1 METEKQQQQKK
12 KKLVFAVNGQR
23 FEVSTIEDPSITLL
37 EFLRTRTRFTGPK
50 LGCGE
55 GGCGACV
62 VLLSKYDPVTE
73 QVEEHTV
80 NSCLSLLCSIHGCSI
95 TTSEGLGNVKDG
107 FHSIHQRFSGFHATQ
122 CGFCTP
128 GMCMSL
134 FSALVNA
141 EKTRRPDPPPGFS
154 KLTVSEAEEAVAGNL
169 CRCTGYRSIVDVCK
183 SYASDVDIEDLG
195 INSFWNKEGKTDSNV
210 DKLPPY
216 KHNDICSFPEFLKD
230 EIKLAASETESECLT
245 DRRWHNATSIKEV
258 ENLLESI
265 EGSGNRVKL
274 VAGNTGSGIY
284 KEHDLYDKYIDLRGI
299 PELLAIKRDIKGIEI
314 GAAVTIS
321 KVIEAL
327 TEGKESLYETSE
339 NSVFAKIAYHLGKV
353 ASLSVRNIASLGGNL
368 ILSHRNQFPS
378 DVATILLA
386 ADACVNIHNSSKKLQ
401 LTLEEFFNSPCD
413 QKFLLLSIYI
423 PCWNPISKTSYQNND
438 SNECTHVKG
447 NELLFETY
455 RAAPRPLGNAV
466 SYLNA
471 AFLAHVSRMSDG
483 FLLESSQLA
492 FGAYGTT
499 HAIRAREVEGF
510 LAGKVVTVPILL
522 EAMRLLRGT
531 VVPKEGTKDPAY
543 RSSLA
548 VGFLFD
554 FLGPLVKELVVPLR
568 DLQMKISNGDA
579 NAVSNGYFKNSENK
593 SALGLSAKQVFEVRG
608 EYLPVGKP
616 TQKVGAEIQASGEA
630 IYVDDIPSPKDC
642 LHGAFICSKRPFARI
657 RSIEFKPTSAS
668 QKISSVIS
676 VKDVPKGGKNV
687 GSWCMFG
694 SEPLFAD
701 NVTLFAG
708 QPLGFVNVGDAREN
722 PHIERNHH
730 ASPNRIMQ
738 SGKHVNAHML
748 SITIRG
754 DRMHNVVISGDIDGG
769 HVKEE
774 LKARQQSHLVRN
786 PDDVTKV
793 PAPKDTT
800 IAETQKY
807 ADMAASQAVVDYDVD
822 NLEPPILTVEDA
834 VERSSFFEVPEFLR
848 PAPVGDFSKG
858 MAEADRKILSAEV
871 VKSQGTSI
879 YGRIDEIYES
889 NLQTKSKDGNLLR
902 LEGSQYFFY
911 METQTALAVPDE
923 DNCLVVY
930 SSCQCPE
937 HAHLVIADC
946 LGIPHHNVR
955 VITRRVG
962 GGFGGKS
969 SKALPVAVACA
980 LAAYKL
986 RRPVRTYL
994 DRKTDMILA
1003 GGRHPM
1009 KLKYA
1014 VGFKS
1019 DGKITAL
1026 HTNILINAGVSVDLS
1041 PILPHNMVATLKRY
1055 NWGALSF
1062 DIKLCKTNHSSKTA
1076 MRGPGEVQAS
1086 FIAEAVIEHV
1096 ASALSVQPDFV
1107 RKKNLHTF
1115 DSLKVFYKDSVG
1127 NFADYTLPSVFDKLA
1142 DSSSFQHRSE
1152 EIKQFNSCNKWK
1164 KHGIS
1169 RVPVVIEL
1177 ALWATP
1183 GRVSILNDGSVVVE
1197 VGGIE
1202 LGQGLWTKVKQMAAY
1217 VLNQLWNDGSLDILN
1232 RVRVIQADT
1241 LSMVQGGI
1249 TASSTTSEA
1258 SCGAIQLACNV
1269 LVERLTPVK
1278 KRLEKQMHD
1287 LSWDMLIKMVEVDLI
1302 TGATTIL
1309 RTDIIY
1315 DCGQSLN
1322 PAVDIGQVEGAF
1334 VQGVGFFMSEE
1345 YETNSDGLVVSQG
1358 TWTYKVPTIDTIPKQ
1373 FNVEILNSGHHEH
1386 RILSSK
1392 ASGEPPLLLAVS
1404 VHCATREAIKA
1415 AREEYLD
1422 SGLDGP
1428 SSAFLLKVPATL
1440 PVVKELCGL
1449 DNVEKYLEK
1458 LLPQ

>member
-1 METEKQQQQKK
+1 MRHSAIFTWQVRRAKSINCLSSRVTPTDQAGFIHLAAVRRVEAGFNRYAHLDEYNRLLLLGSSGGRMETEKQQQKK

-95 TTSEGLGNVKDG
+95 TTSEGLGNIRDG

-154 KLTVSEAEEAVAGNL
+154 KLTVSEAEKAVAGNL
-169 CRCTGYRSIVDVCK
+169 CRCTGYRPIVDVCK

-216 KHNDICSFPEFLKD
+216 KHNDICTFPEFLKD
-230 EIKLAASETESECLT
+230 ELKLAASETEFECLT
-245 DRRWHNATSIKEV
+245 DSRWHNATSIEEV

-299 PELLAIKRDIKGIEI
+299 PELLAIKRDVKGIEI

-327 TEGKESLYETSE
+327 KEGKESLSETSE

-368 ILSHRNQFPS
+368 ILSHRNQLPS

-413 QKFLLLSIYI
+413 PKFILLSIYI
-423 PCWNPISKTSYQNND
+423 PRWNPISKTSYENND
-438 SNECTHVKG
+438 SNECTLVKG

-466 SYLNA
+466 SYINA
-471 AFLAHVSRMSDG
+471 AFLAHVSRMFDG
-483 FLLESSQLA
+483 FVLESSQLA
-492 FGAYGTT
+492 FGAYGTA
-499 HAIRAREVEGF
+499 HAIRARKVEGF

-554 FLGPLVKELVVPLR
+554 FLGPLVKDLVVPLR

-579 NAVSNGYFKNSENK
+579 NAGSNGYFKNSENK

-630 IYVDDIPSPKDC
+630 VYVDDIPSPKDC

-668 QKISSVIS
+668 RKISSVIS
-676 VKDVPKGGKNV
+676 VEDIPKGGKNM

-708 QPLGFVNVGDAREN
+708 QPLGFVQ
-722 PHIERNHH
+722 P
-730 ASPNRIMQ
+730 
-738 SGKHVNAHML
+738 
-748 SITIRG
+748 
-754 DRMHNVVISGDIDGG
+754 
-769 HVKEE
+769 
-774 LKARQQSHLVRN
+774 HLVRN
-786 PDDVTKV
+786 PDDVTQV
-793 PAPKDTT
+793 PAPKDMA

-858 MAEADRKILSAEV
+858 MAEADHKILSAE
-871 VKSQGTSI
+871 I
-879 YGRIDEIYES
+879 E
-889 NLQTKSKDGNLLR
+889 L
-902 LEGSQYFFY
+902 GSQYHFY

-923 DNCLVVY
+923 DNCVAVY

-937 HAHLVIADC
+937 NAQLVIADC
-946 LGIPHHNVR
+946 LGIPYHNVR

-962 GGFGGKS
+962 GGFGGKAL
-969 SKALPVAVACA
+969 KALAVAAACA

-1009 KLKYA
+1009 KIMYT

-1026 HTNILINAGVSVDLS
+1026 HTNILINAGISVDVS
-1041 PILPHNMVATLKRY
+1041 PILPHNMVAALKRY

-1076 MRGPGEVQAS
+1076 MRGPGDIQAS

-1115 DSLKVFYKDSVG
+1115 DSLNVFYKASVG
-1127 NFADYTLPSVFDKLA
+1127 NFADYTLPSIFDKLA

-1152 EIKQFNSCNKWK
+1152 VIKQFNSCNKWK
-1164 KHGIS
+1164 KRGIS
-1169 RVPVVIEL
+1169 RVPVVFEL
-1177 ALWATP
+1177 ILRPTP

-1217 VLNQLWNDGSLDILN
+1217 VLNQLWNDGSLDILD

-1241 LSMVQGGI
+1241 LSMVQGGF
-1249 TASSTTSEA
+1249 TAGSTTSEA

-1278 KRLEKQMHD
+1278 KSLEKQMHD
-1287 LSWDMLIKMVEVDLI
+1287 LSWDMLIKMV
-1302 TGATTIL
+1302 
-1309 RTDIIY
+1309 
-1315 DCGQSLN
+1315 
-1322 PAVDIGQVEGAF
+1322 
-1334 VQGVGFFMSEE
+1334 
-1345 YETNSDGLVVSQG
+1345 
-1358 TWTYKVPTIDTIPKQ
+1358 
-1373 FNVEILNSGHHEH
+1373 
-1386 RILSSK
+1386 RI
-1392 ASGEPPLLLAVS
+1392 
-1404 VHCATREAIKA
+1404 
-1415 AREEYLD
+1415 
-1422 SGLDGP
+1422 
-1428 SSAFLLKVPATL
+1428 
-1440 PVVKELCGL
+1440 
-1449 DNVEKYLEK
+1449 
-1458 LLPQ
+1458 